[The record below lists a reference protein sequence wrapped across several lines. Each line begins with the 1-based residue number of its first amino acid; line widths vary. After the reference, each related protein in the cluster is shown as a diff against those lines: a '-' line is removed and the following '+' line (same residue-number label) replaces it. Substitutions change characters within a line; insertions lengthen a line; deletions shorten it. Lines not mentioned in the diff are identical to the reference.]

1 MVFDPDGDLAVTHG
15 VLQAAVDGSRAV
27 YVRVWQRERRRWR
40 LAIDLQAPLPAP

>member
-1 MVFDPDGDLAVTHG
+1 MMFDPDGDLAVTHG
-15 VLQAAVDGSRAV
+15 VLQSAADGSRAV